1 MSGDSSI
8 GIGIGLALKSYGRA
22 FRGLLNQYPGAA
34 AAYSLRKLSG
44 AVSNVVR
51 VRRSSDDAEQDFTAA
66 QVDNGTLVNFAN
78 NDTSAL
84 YGNKMYFDGV
94 DDYVSGSTFNLSSK
108 TIRIKVLYPNDLDL
122 QFVQLNDNA
131 NSGRY
136 FGGTLNTTLDANDD
150 IAFTTRL
157 TSDNSLDSNFGVS
170 SLSVSPGSIL
180 EIVIT
185 FNASGGIDSGTVNG
199 VAISSIT
206 GKSRLDASNK
216 NTGIYLGIRPDG
228 AFPYAGVISDF
239 EVDSELSWQGY
250 GNTNAD
256 WEDQI
261 GSNDGTVNGSPALY
275 SGQGFDGFVATEY
288 DQSGA
293 VLRDGTQSTTTD
305 QPQIVSDG
313 ALVTD
318 GNGNVSTIW
327 DGVNDDL
334 DVVAGFAG
342 LTAAN
347 VYAVTDNAGVVTL
360 DTLTAQDI
368 SADTNLTTILTGI
381 TYDKVTA
388 VIIYPDNTNQSAIQS
403 EINTLFGI

>member
-22 FRGLLNQYPGAA
+22 FRGLLDKYTGAA
-34 AAYSLRKLSG
+34 AAYSLRKLSSST
-44 AVSNVVR
+44 SNVVR

-94 DDYVSGSTFNLSSK
+94 DDYVSVAGMTKSVNYFGACTMSATVYVTDTTTNQVVFCLGGASYRLFINTDGNWYVNTSQNTGVAATLGAHTVS
-108 TIRIKVLYPNDLDL
+108 VEFD
-122 QFVQLNDNA
+122 
-131 NSGRY
+131 NSGNAIS
-136 FGGTLNTTLDANDD
+136 FTLD
-150 IAFTTRL
+150 
-157 TSDNSLDSNFGVS
+157 GVEEWTGS
-170 SLSVSPGSIL
+170 ESGSFPEPVFYIGARDVSGLGRFFKGLIYD
-180 EIVIT
+180 
-185 FNASGGIDSGTVNG
+185 F
-199 VAISSIT
+199 SIT
-206 GKSRLDASNK
+206 GSSVK
-216 NTGIYLGIRPDG
+216 NF
-228 AFPYAGVISDF
+228 AFN
-239 EVDSELSWQGY
+239 GY

-256 WEDQI
+256 WEDQV
-261 GSNDGTVNGSPALY
+261 GSNNGTVNGSPALY

-293 VLRDGTQSTTTD
+293 VLRDGTQSTTTN
-305 QPQIVSDG
+305 QPQIVSNG

-334 DVVAGFAG
+334 DVVTGFAG

-368 SADTNLTTILTGI
+368 SADTNLTTILTSI

-403 EINTLFGI
+403 EINTLFGIA

>member
-1 MSGDSSI
+1 MDRQPLTDRLGDRL
-8 GIGIGLALKSYGRA
+8 LAEYG
-22 FRGLLNQYPGAA
+22 GAA
-34 AAYSLRKLSG
+34 AAYSLRALNG
-44 AVSNVVR
+44 NGDNVVR
-51 VRRSSDDAEQDFTAA
+51 VRRNSDDFEQDFTAA
-66 QVDNGTLVNFAN
+66 QVSDGTLVNFAN
-78 NDTSAL
+78 GGTSAL
-84 YGNKMYFDGV
+84 YGERMYFDGV
-94 DDYVSGSTFNLSSK
+94 DDSVTNNGAPIANVGAIRVSFIFTNTEGVVFFSQQNGGSLYGASITQARTSGNVHVMFHEGSNVFTNVSQSGFNTGDLITATIYYNFNTLTFSVDINGMSGDNTLIGRHSGSGFIDLFQVGANGSSTFYYTGLIYDLIEYGADQS
-108 TIRIKVLYPNDLDL
+108 TPIRHWN
-122 QFVQLNDNA
+122 
-131 NSGRY
+131 
-136 FGGTLNTTLDANDD
+136 
-150 IAFTTRL
+150 
-157 TSDNSLDSNFGVS
+157 
-170 SLSVSPGSIL
+170 
-180 EIVIT
+180 
-185 FNASGGIDSGTVNG
+185 
-199 VAISSIT
+199 
-206 GKSRLDASNK
+206 
-216 NTGIYLGIRPDG
+216 
-228 AFPYAGVISDF
+228 
-239 EVDSELSWQGY
+239 GY

-293 VLRDGTQSTTTD
+293 VLRDGTQSTTTN
-305 QPQIVSDG
+305 QPQIVSNG